1 MSNKIIHF
9 IINNI
14 IISPSHNCLSTLNIP
29 TLCNGINVL
38 LYFSIA
44 IESPWSMQIF
54 FFFLIT
60 FELFY
65 LLHLRLYLQSTSD
78 LKIFKLNTSMYNKA

>member
-14 IISPSHNCLSTLNIP
+14 IISPSHNYLSTLNIP
-29 TLCNGINVL
+29 TLYNGINVL

-44 IESPWSMQIF
+44 IESP
-54 FFFLIT
+54 
-60 FELFY
+60 
-65 LLHLRLYLQSTSD
+65 
-78 LKIFKLNTSMYNKA
+78 